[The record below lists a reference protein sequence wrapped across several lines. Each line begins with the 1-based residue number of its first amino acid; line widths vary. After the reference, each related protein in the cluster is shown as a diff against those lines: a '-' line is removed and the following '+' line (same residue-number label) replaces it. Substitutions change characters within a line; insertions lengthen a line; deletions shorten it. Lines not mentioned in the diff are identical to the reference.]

1 VPGEKLGHY
10 ARLVSTPIEYL
21 LRLDSTVRDSVTWSA
36 GGEHQAIRDK
46 ITEICDACKAKLFE
60 EAPTI
65 RRIYTE
71 SADEQAT
78 LTPVEELALRSI
90 LRSTAGTFTALHE
103 LLLFLPRESIRRE
116 LRDYCLCLFGK
127 EFDNTKISLILTS
140 LFNAFEYSLD
150 DVMRFLEAD
159 VFKFK
164 IPDPKSLSFGTVM
177 ELAIVDRAN
186 PLAWAVLAH
195 EFGHFLD
202 HNLGLRARAVNEFVA
217 KTNTTFPDE
226 FVQALERLSSEI
238 IADLT
243 GYYLQGPCSILPL
256 VNMSILIGC
265 IQEPPI
271 KFDGEHGAPST
282 RVEMIKILSN
292 RDGLD
297 IARINPQFEVLITEE
312 RQKELQL
319 PSADQQQRT
328 LIHQFLTTFFEQ
340 VGPIILEELEKR
352 QFHRFQPANYERAE
366 TLSRGLANGLPVGA
380 CRVHGEQQAREHL
393 LSKAEPGSIRDN
405 YFLLEERAASV
416 SEVVTAGWINRIERS
431 NELYREAFTL
441 TTAKQA
447 FTRLASGLA
456 EQDRLIFKSIDMI
469 PMLEAYHAPAG

>member
-1 VPGEKLGHY
+1 MPGEKLSHY

-21 LRLDSTVRDSVTWSA
+21 LRLDSAVRDSATWSA
-36 GGEHQAIRDK
+36 GGEYQAIRHK
-46 ITEICDACKAKLFE
+46 ITEICDACKTKLLE

-71 SADEQAT
+71 STDEQAT
-78 LTPVEELALRSI
+78 LTPAEDLALRAV

-116 LRDYCLCLFGK
+116 LRDYCVSLFRE
-127 EFDNTKISLILTS
+127 EFDSTKISLILTS

-202 HNLGLRARAVNEFVA
+202 HNLGLRARAVKEFVA
-217 KTNTTFPDE
+217 KTNTAFPEE
-226 FVQALERLSSEI
+226 FVKALERLSSEI

-243 GYYLQGPCSILPL
+243 GYYLQGPCGILPL
-256 VNMSILIGC
+256 VNMSLLIGC

-271 KFDGEHGAPST
+271 RFDGEHGAPTT
-282 RVEMIKILSN
+282 RVEMIKMLSN
-292 RDGLD
+292 QDHID
-297 IARINPQFEVLITEE
+297 IARLNPQFDALLSEE

-319 PSADQQQRT
+319 TAADQQQRT
-328 LIHQFLTTFFEQ
+328 LIHQFLTGFFDD
-340 VGPIILEELEKR
+340 VRPIILEELGKR
-352 QFHRFQPANYERAE
+352 KFKRFQQVHYERAE
-366 TLSRGLANGLPVGA
+366 TLSGRLANGLPVGA
-380 CRVHGEQQAREHL
+380 CRVHSDQEAREHL
-393 LSKAEPGSIRDN
+393 RTQEDPHTLRDK
-405 YFLLEERAASV
+405 YFLLEERPVSV
-416 SEVVTAGWINRIERS
+416 SEVVTAGWINRIEKS
-431 NELYREAFTL
+431 NDLYREAFTQ
-441 TTAKQA
+441 TTSKEV
-447 FTRLASGLA
+447 FTRIANGLA
-456 EQDRLIFKSIDMI
+456 EQDKLIFKSIDMI
-469 PMLEAYHAPAG
+469 PMLEAHHAPAG